1 MHSKQRSFTVSKLS
15 LHLSFLVACLA
26 SSQAMAAQTG
36 QDAARVDPPAAEKP
50 ADAKTLDTVS
60 VFGTLENNLGVG
72 GKSGLSLK
80 DTPKSVTLVTR
91 ERIDAQNLTSLQEAL
106 VQTTGVTVGAYTPV
120 DSFFY
125 SRGFRVQTMQFDGGA
140 PAFTGGLGFFY
151 TPDTAIYDH
160 IEMLRGVD
168 GMYSGAG
175 EPGGVIN
182 LVRKRPEETMAI
194 QLDVSAGS
202 WNNYRAQLDVTGPL
216 GLDGRLRGRAVAA
229 YVDKGYF
236 WDRATTEKNILYG
249 VLEFD
254 ATDSTLLSLGASY
267 EKRDEGDYM
276 GYSGMPRYP
285 DGSSLGLPRSTSFA
299 PDWAYW
305 DFENTEVF
313 AKVEQ
318 KYGDTGVL
326 KLNLTHIQQD
336 SKAKYLLVYGAVD
349 PITLDGPVS
358 YGSNTEY
365 SSSQSLA
372 DLSASGKFGLFGRDD
387 HAYTVGVDYGAVDGG
402 GQKNYD
408 IAGYSYPGPPVD
420 VFNFDRSLYPD
431 AASTLSSYYP
441 VNKRTQRGYYA
452 TVGLQLADPLRLTLG
467 GRYGKYDYHSVLQ
480 PADGSAPSVL
490 RYSDSAF
497 IPSAALS
504 YTLSDK
510 WTTYLSYGENFL
522 VQADLLKAP
531 LPGTSLDPVTGNSL
545 ELGIKGEIFGRLNA
559 AAAIYRVKRIGQGI
573 ADPAFPQT
581 PGTDGTQCCY
591 IAQADVQSEGLDLEL
606 SGVVLP
612 GWQLFAGYTYVDTS
626 YDESGFYSTG
636 AFLLGVTPRHL
647 FKMWSTW
654 RLPGELD
661 RWTFNAGVI
670 AQSTS
675 FMNGGVLV
683 GSDYLPFE
691 FTQGSYAIWNA
702 SVQYQVSD
710 TWTVGLYGDNL
721 TDKTYYQAI
730 GGIERENVYG
740 MPRNYTLTLRG
751 RW

>member
-1 MHSKQRSFTVSKLS
+1 MHSKQCSSRISRLS
-15 LHLSFLVACLA
+15 LHLSFLVSCIA
-26 SSQAMAAQTG
+26 SSQALASPGAQENS
-36 QDAARVDPPAAEKP
+36 AAEAAASSTA

-60 VFGTLENNLGVG
+60 VFGTLDNSLSVG
-72 GKSGLSLK
+72 GKAGQSLK
-80 DTPKSVTLVTR
+80 ETPKSVTLVTR

-106 VQTTGVTVGAYTPV
+106 VQTTGVTVGAYSPV

-140 PAFTGGLGFFY
+140 PAFNGGLGFFY
-151 TPDTAIYDH
+151 TPDTAMYER

-182 LVRKRPEETMAI
+182 LVRKRPEASRAI

-202 WNNYRAQLDVTGPL
+202 WNNYRAQLDVTGAL

-254 ATDSTLLSLGASY
+254 ASERTVLSLGASY
-267 EKRDEGDYM
+267 ETRDEGSYM
-276 GYSGMPRYP
+276 GFSGVPRYL

-299 PDWAYW
+299 PDWAHW
-305 DFENTEVF
+305 DFKNTEVF
-313 AKVEQ
+313 ANVEQ
-318 KYGDTGVL
+318 KYGETGVL
-326 KLNLTHIQQD
+326 RLNLTHLQQD
-336 SKAKYLLVYGAVD
+336 SIAKYLLVYGGVD
-349 PITLDGPVS
+349 PVTLMGPVS
-358 YGSNTEY
+358 YASNAEY
-365 SSSQSLA
+365 SSTQNLA

-387 HAYTVGVDYGAVDGG
+387 HAYTVGIDHGVLDGG
-402 GQKNYD
+402 GQKNFD
-408 IAGYSYPGPPVD
+408 VAGYSYPGPPVD
-420 VFNFDRSLYPD
+420 VFNFNPALFPD
-431 AASTLSSYYP
+431 APSTLASSYP

-452 TVGLQLADPLRLTLG
+452 TLGLQLADPLRLTLG
-467 GRYGKYDYHSVLQ
+467 GRYGEYEYHSVWQ

-504 YTLSDK
+504 YALSDK
-510 WTTYLSYGENFL
+510 WTSYLSYGENFL
-522 VQADLLKAP
+522 VQAELLKAP
-531 LPGTSLDPVTGNSL
+531 LPGTPLDPVTGNSL

-559 AAAIYRVKRIGQGI
+559 AAAIYRVKRIGQGL
-573 ADPAFPQT
+573 ADPAYPQT
-581 PGTDGTQCCY
+581 PGSDGTQCCY
-591 IAQADVQSEGLDLEL
+591 IEQADVQSQGLDLEL

-626 YDESGFYSTG
+626 YDESGFYYTG
-636 AFLLGVTPRHL
+636 AYMLGVTPRHQ

-654 RLPGELD
+654 RLPGELS
-661 RWTFNAGVI
+661 RWTVNAGVI
-670 AQSTS
+670 AQSTA
-675 FMNGGVLV
+675 FMTGSVVVGGE
-683 GSDYLPFE
+683 YLPYQ
-691 FTQGSYAIWNA
+691 FTQDGYALWNA
-702 SVQYQVSD
+702 SVQYELSD

-730 GGIERENVYG
+730 GDINRENVYG
-740 MPRNYTLTLRG
+740 MPRSYNLTLRG